1 MEGIKMKKITKGL
14 CLILAIVACLT
25 IVQPVNAATKYSK
38 AEKKLAWS
46 LACYQDNE
54 LLCPDTFK
62 IKNISKVKYV
72 LDKENYEMYEALD
85 LLDYV
90 KTIDWKVTYIAE
102 NAFGAN
108 VKEVVYV
115 SSTGNYFGEDDI
127 DFEEYHDKTDYA
139 KSNKSDSFVKKIKKL
154 TSKYYKEM

>member
-1 MEGIKMKKITKGL
+1 M
-14 CLILAIVACLT
+14 
-25 IVQPVNAATKYSK
+25 
-38 AEKKLAWS
+38 
-46 LACYQDNE
+46 
-54 LLCPDTFK
+54 
-62 IKNISKVKYV
+62 IKNLIFDFGKVLV
-72 LDKENYEMYEALD
+72 DYEVYEAWD

-108 VKEVVYV
+108 VNEVVYV